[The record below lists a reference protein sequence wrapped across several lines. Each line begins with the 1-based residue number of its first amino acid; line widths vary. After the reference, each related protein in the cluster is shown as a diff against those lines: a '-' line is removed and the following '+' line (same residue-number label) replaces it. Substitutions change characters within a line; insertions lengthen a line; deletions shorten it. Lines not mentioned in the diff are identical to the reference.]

1 LVKASGFILVSEFL
15 PGIISASSKAVKYTE
30 GYKLLVSISPRHSAM
45 AGFAIL
51 DTFLAH
57 APISRV
63 FGRSVQFLG
72 LFRISRNGPQTK
84 TMVHT
89 PFSGQFCG
97 QGLSAKGVL

>member
-1 LVKASGFILVSEFL
+1 MAVIYNRYKFL
-15 PGIISASSKAVKYTE
+15 TFSLPK
-30 GYKLLVSISPRHSAM
+30 RFCM

-72 LFRISRNGPQTK
+72 LFSISRNGPQTK
-84 TMVHT
+84 TMVHK
-89 PFSGQFCG
+89 PFPGQFCG
-97 QGLSAKGVL
+97 KGLSAKGVL